1 MTTAL
6 PRTLLDQVMPHLGR
20 EWAKLT
26 DAARRE
32 AVAMVF
38 APGYTEDLDPH
49 RPTALLTSRA
59 VARRGLVLACEGQG
73 NMAPVATLDVSYT
86 SSSQLVVVVFADDVI
101 GTVIMRAVAGGGLA
115 LN

>member
-6 PRTLLDQVMPHLGR
+6 PRTLLDQVMPQLAR
-20 EWAKLT
+20 DWANLS

-32 AVAMVF
+32 VVALVF

-59 VARRGLVLACEGQG
+59 TARRGLVLACEEQG

-86 SSSQLVVVVFADDVI
+86 TRSQLVVVVFADVI
-101 GTVIMRAVAGGGLA
+101 GTLIMRAVAGGRLGL
-115 LN
+115 N